1 MGPCV
6 RTSHPAPKARVRA
19 TAASRTAVKWDELW
33 GSATSNRPSISSS
46 RSPGVKTPLSMS
58 RSYSTRFHRRMA
70 DSSSPI
76 PSCSARASSH
86 APWPPSMSIFADT
99 DTSSASPR
107 RAMMRPVDGDTSFGS
122 ARGGPGMYD
131 LVLKAGRVVDPSS
144 GFDGVLD
151 VAVENGA
158 IARVAAGIAPAE
170 AARVI
175 DVGGKLVT
183 PGLID
188 LHAHVFDGFNRTG
201 VNPDLGGVHA
211 GVTTIVD
218 AGSAGAATFGGWRH
232 ILPNCATEIVPFLHI
247 CQTGL
252 ATLPDIIAESSVN
265 LTDTVK
271 VATEKR
277 YDPKVIHPLLD
288 LLEPGD
294 ILTHYFTPN
303 PGGVLDGNG
312 KLVPEAREAA
322 SRGVWFDTA
331 HGRMNFS
338 FDVGRRIIDQGLLPH
353 CISTDLTVPGRV
365 MTVHSMTEMMTR
377 FLGLGFTLPQVVTMS
392 TTNPAKAIGEEG
404 RLRRLAVGR
413 QADISVLEVKEGDWV
428 VYDILGSGLRV
439 ERAFARHLTVK
450 RGQLFTPDFGPR
462 PWGWLPDRAVAG
474 GCC

>member
-151 VAVENGA
+151 VAGGNGA
-158 IARVAAGIAPAE
+158 LAR
-170 AARVI
+170 
-175 DVGGKLVT
+175 
-183 PGLID
+183 
-188 LHAHVFDGFNRTG
+188 
-201 VNPDLGGVHA
+201 
-211 GVTTIVD
+211 VD

-271 VATEKR
+271 VATEHRSLIRGIKARMVSPALEIMGMEMPKLAKRAAREAGIPLMVHIGDTEKR

-322 SRGVWFDTA
+322 QRGVWFDTA

-338 FDVGRRIIDQGLLPH
+338 FDVGRKIIDQGLLPH
-353 CISTDLTVPGRV
+353 CISTDLTVPGRL
-365 MTVHSMTEMMTR
+365 MAVHSMTEMMTR
-377 FLGLGFTLPQVVTMS
+377 FLALGFTVPQVVTMS
-392 TTNPAKAIGEEG
+392 TTNPAKAVGADGRIGS
-404 RLRRLAVGR
+404 LAVGR
-413 QADISVLEVKEGDWV
+413 QADISVLELKEGDWV